1 MITWMEAARAV
12 QVLIGLAQCAW
23 SSVVLRGA
31 TCAVVLPLF
40 FHPPPS
46 WCGRISLSK
55 PLRGSKPAMTS
66 KPAAIGFLHDNQQA
80 AEAAAALE

>member
-23 SSVVLRGA
+23 LSVVRGA
-31 TCAVVLPLF
+31 TCAVLPLF
-40 FHPPPS
+40 FHPLS

-55 PLRGSKPAMTS
+55 PLRASKPAMTS
-66 KPAAIGFLHDNQQA
+66 KQAAISFLHDNQQA